1 MFDKKYVW
9 KSKGEKTAA
18 TVKHGGGNTMLLGC
32 SAASGTGI
40 LQKVDGIMKEEDRQP
55 LDR

>member
-18 TVKHGGGNTMLLGC
+18 TVKHGGGNTMLWGC

-40 LQKVDGIMKEEDRQP
+40 MQKVDGIMKEEDRQP